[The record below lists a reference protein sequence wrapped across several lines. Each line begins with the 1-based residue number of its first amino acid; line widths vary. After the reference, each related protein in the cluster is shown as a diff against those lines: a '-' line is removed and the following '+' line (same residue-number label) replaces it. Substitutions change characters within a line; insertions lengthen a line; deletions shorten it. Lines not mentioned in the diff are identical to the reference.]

1 MFCWSAPR
9 CGEKEKVKMKRFDY
23 LVPCNLIEALE
34 MMSDRPGAIPL
45 AGGTDLLVQMK
56 EGHRSVQ
63 TLLSLKRVPEV
74 HQVALNGA
82 LTFGSAV
89 TVGQIATDQ
98 QIQQDYAALAMGAGL
113 IGSVQI
119 RNMATVGGNL
129 CNAAPS
135 ADTAPPLLVLG
146 AQAVIASVHGERTIP
161 LEAFFLGPAQTA
173 LQPGELLKAIVVPK
187 PREGSASF
195 YIRHTPRA
203 RMDIAI
209 VGVAAA
215 ITLDQE
221 GRVADARLAL
231 GAVAPVPMRATQ
243 AEALLRGQAC
253 TDELLRQAGAVA
265 AQEAKPID
273 DLRASAEYRRHL
285 VNVLTQRAL
294 RSAWVR
300 AKDRRG

>member
-1 MFCWSAPR
+1 
-9 CGEKEKVKMKRFDY
+9 MKRFDY
-23 LVPCNLIEALE
+23 LAPKNLREALE
-34 MMSDRPGAIPL
+34 MMSDRPEAIPL

-56 EGHRSVQ
+56 EEHRPVQ
-63 TLLSLKRVPEV
+63 ALLGLKRVPEV
-74 HQVALNGA
+74 HQFALNGT

-89 TVGQIATDQ
+89 TVGQIAANP
-98 QIQQDYAALAMGAGL
+98 QIQQDYTALAMGAGL

-146 AQAVIASVHGERTIP
+146 AQAVIASSRGERTIS
-161 LEAFFLGPAQTA
+161 LEAFFVGPGQTV
-173 LQPGELLKAIVVPK
+173 LQPGELLKEVIV
-187 PREGSASF
+187 PRLPDGSGSF
-195 YIRHTPRA
+195 YVRHTPRA
-203 RMDIAI
+203 RMDIAV

-215 ITLDQE
+215 ITLNAD
-221 GRVADARLAL
+221 GATIDARLAL
-231 GAVAPVPMRATQ
+231 GAVASVPMRATA
-243 AEALLRGQAC
+243 AETLLRGHSLS
-253 TDELLRQAGAVA
+253 DELLQEVGATA

-294 RSAWVR
+294 RSAF
-300 AKDRRG
+300 AKASKG